1 MKKIFIIGFVIII
14 IVGAGA
20 FYGGMKYGQSRVSQ
34 SFQNL
39 RNTFS
44 GGQQS
49 FGQAGANAGNR
60 LGQGNGFLNGEV
72 LSKDDK
78 SVTVKDRQG
87 GSKIVF
93 FSDSTIISKSTEGS
107 SADLEVGKQILVTG
121 STNSDG
127 SITAKNIQISQAQK

>member
-1 MKKIFIIGFVIII
+1 MKKIFIIGFIIII

-20 FYGGMKYGQSRVSQ
+20 FYGGMKYGQGKVSQ
-34 SFQNL
+34 GFQ
-39 RNTFS
+39 R
-44 GGQQS
+44 
-49 FGQAGANAGNR
+49 FGQMGASLGDRANQGGNR
-60 LGQGNGFLNGEV
+60 VNQGENGFVNGEI

-93 FSDSTIISKSTEGS
+93 FSDSTVISKSAEGS

-127 SITAKNIQISQAQK
+127 SITAKNIQISPVQR